1 MDFVVSGGSDP
12 ERPIRAPQDHQQ
24 GLLRLIAVGVF
35 LVAAGTAFTGWTVYQ
50 QAEDNRTLNC
60 AYLTVAGSDDD
71 SQNYDDMP
79 TYQQKIVDR
88 LDCDVPGR

>member
-35 LVAAGTAFTGWTVYQ
+35 LVAG
-50 QAEDNRTLNC
+50 AEDRGP
-60 AYLTVAGSDDD
+60 AG
-71 SQNYDDMP
+71 
-79 TYQQKIVDR
+79 
-88 LDCDVPGR
+88 L